1 MVDSPVADSTLTTC
15 RRRSFG
21 FAKNLSADGGGA
33 AKTILCAERLY
44 HPASPIPSSPDSAH
58 DLSHA
63 LTRSPRAHARAGGFY
78 QWHSCVRGAGGAGRA
93 AVRRLPL
100 RHVGLWGRALH
111 HDRWT
116 VRRCRLVV
124 PTAATPGSGRAVDSP
139 GDVPADVTMGW
150 CGGAAV
156 RCVGARKLGGAG
168 RRRRRRRRY
177 PFDYGYHGGVG
188 PANPRNNAL
197 LMKRLQAA
205 KYDTPDYMS
214 APLLALLQRTIQDSP
229 PTASPS
235 VSICLSGITC
245 ADVCRL
251 FAARQVDVAQR
262 YTAVVAMKDPWVLSA
277 DWEEAS
283 VDTLVRQFS
292 SGPIATI
299 APVSHAAACHV

>member
-1 MVDSPVADSTLTTC
+1 
-15 RRRSFG
+15 
-21 FAKNLSADGGGA
+21 
-33 AKTILCAERLY
+33 
-44 HPASPIPSSPDSAH
+44 
-58 DLSHA
+58 
-63 LTRSPRAHARAGGFY
+63 
-78 QWHSCVRGAGGAGRA
+78 
-93 AVRRLPL
+93 
-100 RHVGLWGRALH
+100 
-111 HDRWT
+111 
-116 VRRCRLVV
+116 
-124 PTAATPGSGRAVDSP
+124 
-139 GDVPADVTMGW
+139 MGW

-214 APLLALLQRTIQDSP
+214 APLLALLQRTIQVSP
-229 PTASPS
+229 PTGSPS